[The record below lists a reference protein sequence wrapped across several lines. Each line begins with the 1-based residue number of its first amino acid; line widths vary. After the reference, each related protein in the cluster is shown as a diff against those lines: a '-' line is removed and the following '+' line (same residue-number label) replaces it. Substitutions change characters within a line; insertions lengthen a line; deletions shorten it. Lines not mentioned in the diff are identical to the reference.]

1 MEEKV
6 MKDCKV
12 LALCSQ
18 KGGVGKT
25 TSCVNLA
32 VGLAKA
38 GKKVLVIDNDPQG
51 SMTAS
56 LGYHNPDE
64 LPITLATILTKI
76 VEDELFENTLGIL
89 HHQEGIDLI
98 PANIEL
104 SGMEVSLVNIMSREL
119 VLKQYIERMREEYNY
134 ILIDCMPSLGML
146 TINALASVDAVII
159 PVQAAY
165 LPVMGLEQLIRTIGK
180 VRRQLNKQLKIGG
193 ILITMVD
200 NRTNYAR
207 DISDLIFD
215 TYGNQIKIFPQSI
228 PFSVRAAEISAEGIS
243 IFEHDPKGKVA
254 CAYKSLTEEVWMK
267 GRSASKIKLTSYDEL
282 LGGGEETNDIQQVS
296 LEHLHSFENHPF
308 QVNDDE
314 AMAELVESVKEEGIL
329 TALLVRPLG
338 DGEYEIIAGH
348 RRRHA
353 AQLAGLKEVPVI
365 IRNMDQDTAV
375 RAMVDSNLQ
384 RPNILPSEKAFAY
397 RMNMEAMNH
406 QGTSGGISAK
416 DIGKNA
422 NDSARQVY
430 RYIRLTYLM
439 NDLLNAVDRDVI
451 GLQVG
456 VELSYLTVPEQEM
469 VEEVHES
476 TGKYPSLE
484 QAKKIRQHREEK
496 TLTKEIVRLL
506 VIGERKKKTTVT
518 LKQDEIKKYFP
529 PEYDEQKIRTVIC
542 QLLEEWSNQNH

>member
-1 MEEKV
+1 
-6 MKDCKV
+6 
-12 LALCSQ
+12 
-18 KGGVGKT
+18 
-25 TSCVNLA
+25 
-32 VGLAKA
+32 
-38 GKKVLVIDNDPQG
+38 
-51 SMTAS
+51 
-56 LGYHNPDE
+56 
-64 LPITLATILTKI
+64 
-76 VEDELFENTLGIL
+76 
-89 HHQEGIDLI
+89 
-98 PANIEL
+98 
-104 SGMEVSLVNIMSREL
+104 
-119 VLKQYIERMREEYNY
+119 
-134 ILIDCMPSLGML
+134 
-146 TINALASVDAVII
+146 
-159 PVQAAY
+159 
-165 LPVMGLEQLIRTIGK
+165 
-180 VRRQLNKQLKIGG
+180 
-193 ILITMVD
+193 
-200 NRTNYAR
+200 
-207 DISDLIFD
+207 
-215 TYGNQIKIFPQSI
+215 
-228 PFSVRAAEISAEGIS
+228 
-243 IFEHDPKGKVA
+243 
-254 CAYKSLTEEVWMK
+254 MK

-397 RMNMEAMNH
+397 RMKMEAMNH

-476 TGKYPSLE
+476 TGKYPKLGFDSFTTLE
-484 QAKKIRQHREEK
+484 YMNHVETNEIGWAKDKI
-496 TLTKEIVRLL
+496 LTKEIVRLL

>member
-1 MEEKV
+1 
-6 MKDCKV
+6 
-12 LALCSQ
+12 
-18 KGGVGKT
+18 
-25 TSCVNLA
+25 
-32 VGLAKA
+32 
-38 GKKVLVIDNDPQG
+38 
-51 SMTAS
+51 
-56 LGYHNPDE
+56 
-64 LPITLATILTKI
+64 
-76 VEDELFENTLGIL
+76 
-89 HHQEGIDLI
+89 
-98 PANIEL
+98 
-104 SGMEVSLVNIMSREL
+104 
-119 VLKQYIERMREEYNY
+119 
-134 ILIDCMPSLGML
+134 
-146 TINALASVDAVII
+146 
-159 PVQAAY
+159 
-165 LPVMGLEQLIRTIGK
+165 
-180 VRRQLNKQLKIGG
+180 
-193 ILITMVD
+193 
-200 NRTNYAR
+200 
-207 DISDLIFD
+207 
-215 TYGNQIKIFPQSI
+215 
-228 PFSVRAAEISAEGIS
+228 
-243 IFEHDPKGKVA
+243 
-254 CAYKSLTEEVWMK
+254 MK

-397 RMNMEAMNH
+397 RMKMEAMNH

-506 VIGERKKKTTVT
+506 IIGERKKKTTVT
-518 LKQDEIKKYFP
+518 LKQDFP